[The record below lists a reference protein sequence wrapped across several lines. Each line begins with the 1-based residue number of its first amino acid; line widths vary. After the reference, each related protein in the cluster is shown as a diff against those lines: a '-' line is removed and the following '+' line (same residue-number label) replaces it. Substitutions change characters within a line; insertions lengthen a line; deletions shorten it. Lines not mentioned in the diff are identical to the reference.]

1 MWPGEHR
8 VIGAFNSVYT
18 ALQGFLSRT
27 FWFAA
32 FLPVALF
39 AVIHLVIATLALGPI
54 TIFGTT
60 VSLSGNLDAAQ
71 FATSGVVIVLGLVV
85 IAYAIMPLMPRFR
98 GLLDGTLLP
107 VEVHDWLRGMRRAE
121 ANMLEK
127 TIDKRLQ
134 DLNALNTMLE
144 EYRPRNSP
152 FRIAYGSAEGIATLP
167 DSKVIESA
175 DASLK
180 AAKTAIDKRQLMATA
195 VQRAKD
201 DTLAAL
207 ARNNPD
213 HQALARL
220 IAPDKLDPAAAELC
234 KKTDKLASQFVD
246 VLSDSCREA
255 FYAHEIVKERVRIAA
270 ALQNPRATLVGD
282 ARYVVESYAS
292 DVYRAEFDFLWP
304 RLLVA
309 IKAEKADDPILTS
322 IENARAQSDFA
333 VLSFVLMLTVPAIWL
348 PTLLARGGPAWL
360 FLAIGAATPML
371 LTFFYELV
379 FENQL
384 AFGDVVKST
393 IDRHRLLVFKM
404 LGLPLP
410 TSRSGERL
418 LWEQV
423 RRAEED
429 GRTTDLVYLPPKT
442 Q

>member
-1 MWPGEHR
+1 
-8 VIGAFNSVYT
+8 VIGAFNSVYS
-18 ALQGFLSRT
+18 ALQGFFSRA

-60 VSLSGNLDAAQ
+60 VSLSANLEASQ

-85 IAYAIMPLMPRFR
+85 AAYAIMPLMPRFR

-107 VEVHDWLRGMRRAE
+107 VEVHDWLRGMRRTE
-121 ANMLEK
+121 ANILEK
-127 TIDKRLQ
+127 TIRERFE
-134 DLNALNTMLE
+134 DLRALNTMQD
-144 EYRPRNSP
+144 EYDPADSP
-152 FRIAYGSAEGIATLP
+152 FRMAYANAESIATLP
-167 DSKVIESA
+167 DSKVIETA
-175 DASLK
+175 EASLK
-180 AAKTAIDKRQLMATA
+180 AARTAIDKRLLMAA
-195 VQRAKD
+195 SVQQAKD
-201 DTLAAL
+201 DVLAAL
-207 ARNNPD
+207 ARNNPND
-213 HQALARL
+213 EALAEL
-220 IAPDKLDPAAAELC
+220 IAPDKLATPETELC
-234 KKTDKLASQFVD
+234 KQTDKLASDFV
-246 VLSDSCREA
+246 VILTTARREA
-255 FYAHEIVKERVRIAA
+255 FYAYEIVNERVRVSG
-270 ALQNPRATLVGD
+270 ALKNPRATLIGD

-292 DVYRAEFDFLWP
+292 DVYRAEFNFLWP

-309 IKAEKADDPILTS
+309 IRAEKADDPTLTS

-393 IDRHRLLVFKM
+393 IDRHRLLVLRM

-410 TSRSGERL
+410 TSRSSERL

>member
-1 MWPGEHR
+1 M
-8 VIGAFNSVYT
+8 IGAFNSVYT

-32 FLPVALF
+32 FLPVALI
-39 AVIHLVIATLALGPI
+39 AVIHLAIATLAVGPI
-54 TIFGTT
+54 KIFGAT
-60 VSLSGNLDAAQ
+60 VSLSGSVDAAQ
-71 FATSGVVIVLGLVV
+71 FATSGIVIVLGLVIV
-85 IAYAIMPLMPRFR
+85 AYAVMPLMPRFR

-107 VEVHDWLRGMRRAE
+107 VDIHDWLRGMRRTE
-121 ANMLEK
+121 ANILERTIQERLDDLGALHTMLEK
-127 TIDKRLQ
+127 YNPAD
-134 DLNALNTMLE
+134 
-144 EYRPRNSP
+144 SP
-152 FRIAYGSAEGIATLP
+152 FRMAYADAERLARPP
-167 DSKVIESA
+167 DSKVVDTA
-175 DASLK
+175 AASLK
-180 AAKTAIDKRQLMATA
+180 AARTAIDKRRLMAAA
-195 VQRAKD
+195 VREAEASV
-201 DTLAAL
+201 LAML

-213 HQALARL
+213 KLALARL
-220 IAPDKLDPAAAELC
+220 IAPATLDAAAARLC
-234 KKTDKLASQFVD
+234 EDTGDLANQFED
-246 VLSDSCREA
+246 VLSAACREA

-270 ALQNPRATLVGD
+270 ALKNPRATLIGD
-282 ARYVVESYAS
+282 ARYVVESYAE
-292 DVYRAEFDFLWP
+292 DVYCAQFDFLWP

-333 VLSFVLMLTVPAIWL
+333 VLSLVLILTVPAIWL
-348 PTLLARGGPAWL
+348 PTLLVRGGPAWL

-393 IDRHRLLVFKM
+393 IDRHRLLVLKM
-404 LGLPLP
+404 LGLPQP
-410 TSRSGERL
+410 ASRSGERL

>member
-1 MWPGEHR
+1 M
-8 VIGAFNSVYT
+8 IGAFNSVYI

-32 FLPVALF
+32 FLPVALI
-39 AVIHLVIATLALGPI
+39 AVIHLVIATLAVGPI
-54 TIFGTT
+54 TIFGAP
-60 VSLSGNLDAAQ
+60 VSLSGSLDAAQ
-71 FATSGVVIVLGLVV
+71 FATSGVVIVLGLVI
-85 IAYAIMPLMPRFR
+85 IAYAVMPLMPRFR
-98 GLLDGTLLP
+98 GVLDGTLLP
-107 VEVHDWLRGMRRAE
+107 VEIHDWLRGMRRTE
-121 ANMLEK
+121 ASILER
-127 TIDKRLQ
+127 TIEQRLQ
-134 DLNALNTMLE
+134 DLTVLNTMLE
-144 EYRPRNSP
+144 EYDSP
-152 FRIAYGSAEGIATLP
+152 AGSFKTAYENAKAIAALP
-167 DSKVIESA
+167 DLTVIEIA
-175 DASLK
+175 EASLK
-180 AAKTAIDKRQLMATA
+180 AAKTAVDKRQSM
-195 VQRAKD
+195 V
-201 DTLAAL
+201 AALRQAETDVLVML

-213 HQALARL
+213 KSALAGL
-220 IAPDKLDPAAAELC
+220 ITLDAVSEKLCD
-234 KKTDKLASQFVD
+234 KTDELASRFES
-246 VLSDSCREA
+246 VLSAACREA

-270 ALQNPRATLVGD
+270 ALKNPRATLIGD
-282 ARYVVESYAS
+282 ARYVVESYAE
-292 DVYRAEFDFLWP
+292 DVYRAQFDFLWP

-309 IKAEKADDPILTS
+309 IKAEKAEDPILTS

-333 VLSFVLMLTVPAIWL
+333 VLSWVLILTVPAIWL
-348 PTLLARGGPAWL
+348 PTLLVRGGPAWL

-404 LGLPLP
+404 LGLPQP
-410 TSRSGERL
+410 ASRSGERL

>member
-1 MWPGEHR
+1 

-18 ALQGFLSRT
+18 ALQGFLSRS

-32 FLPVALF
+32 FLPIALF
-39 AVIHLVIATLALGPI
+39 AVIHLVVATFALGPI

-60 VSLSGNLDAAQ
+60 VNLSGNLDAAQ

-98 GLLDGTLLP
+98 GMLDGTLLP

-121 ANMLEK
+121 ANMLERA
-127 TIDKRLQ
+127 IDQRLQ

-144 EYRPRNSP
+144 QYDPPDSP
-152 FRIAYGSAEGIATLP
+152 FRIAYANACTIATLP
-167 DSKVIESA
+167 DPAVIATA

-180 AAKTAIDKRQLMATA
+180 AARAAIDKRQLMAEA
-195 VQRAKD
+195 VRQARGD
-201 DTLAAL
+201 VLAAL

-213 HQALARL
+213 RSALIDL
-220 IAPDKLDPAAAELC
+220 TFPNLLDPAAAALC
-234 KKTDKLASQFVD
+234 TKTDELANLYED
-246 VLSDSCREA
+246 VLSAACREA

-270 ALQNPRATLVGD
+270 ALKNPRATLIGD

-360 FLAIGAATPML
+360 FLAIGAATPIL

-410 TSRSGERL
+410 ASRSGERL